1 MIRLQELEMENAKL
15 KDDLKGLRRQVA
27 SESDGPPRSIDQLMN
42 QFEAMSDELDRR
54 REECIQLRTVLA
66 NTTLGQL
73 AASDQTLNGSRLNG
87 SKLNGGEPF
96 VEDNEILMA
105 FETQKRIIRHL
116 ENELQQEKG
125 SSQSAVKKL
134 HEELARLRNE
144 NERQQKVP
152 HLILFRNYDSIDI
165 VCICF

>member
-1 MIRLQELEMENAKL
+1 MENAKL

-27 SESDGPPRSIDQLMN
+27 SDSDGPQRSIEQLMN

-73 AASDQTLNGSRLNG
+73 TTNDQTLNGSRLNG
-87 SKLNGGEPF
+87 SRMNGGEPF

-116 ENELQQEKG
+116 ENELQQEKS
-125 SSQSAVKKL
+125 SSQNATKKL

-144 NERQQKVP
+144 NEQQQKVP
-152 HLILFRNYDSIDI
+152 LSIT
-165 VCICF
+165 F

>member
-1 MIRLQELEMENAKL
+1 
-15 KDDLKGLRRQVA
+15 
-27 SESDGPPRSIDQLMN
+27 MN

-73 AASDQTLNGSRLNG
+73 ATNDQTLNGSRLNN

-116 ENELQQEKG
+116 ENELQQEK
-125 SSQSAVKKL
+125 SASQGATKKM
-134 HEELARLRNE
+134 HEELARLRDE

-152 HLILFRNYDSIDI
+152 FSKSFLNINHKLI
-165 VCICF
+165 C